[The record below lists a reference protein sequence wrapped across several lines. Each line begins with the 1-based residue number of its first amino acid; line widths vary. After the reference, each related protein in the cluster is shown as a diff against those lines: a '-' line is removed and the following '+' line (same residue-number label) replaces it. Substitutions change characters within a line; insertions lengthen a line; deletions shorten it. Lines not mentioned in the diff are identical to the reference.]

1 MLKVTVKK
9 EKQGIDSKNNCNIKI
24 LKKLYYADNEK
35 RGLIKYNN

>member
-9 EKQGIDSKNNCNIKI
+9 EKQGIDLKNNCNMKI